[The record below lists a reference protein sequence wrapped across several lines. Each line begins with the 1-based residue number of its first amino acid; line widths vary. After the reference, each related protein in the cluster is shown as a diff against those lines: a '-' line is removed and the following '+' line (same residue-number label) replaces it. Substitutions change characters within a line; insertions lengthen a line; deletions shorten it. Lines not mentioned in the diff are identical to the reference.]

1 MKNLGGF
8 QKIYPITDDMISKTE
23 GEKQQQDLLRK
34 REVYE
39 MIKEHAKELFGKQF
53 GVKKAPVQLYYE

>member
-8 QKIYPITDDMISKTE
+8 QKIYPITDEMIAKVE
-23 GEKQQQDLLRK
+23 GEKQQQDILRK

-39 MIKEHAKELFGKQF
+39 IIKEHAKELFGK
-53 GVKKAPVQLYYE
+53 